1 MSRILKELV
10 TDHDMVGL
18 PGIGTF
24 VTEVV
29 PASFSDKGYTINPPY
44 RRLSFVQG
52 RVEDKLLIDFYSE
65 SNEVDVEVA
74 EAYITQ
80 FLHEMKQVLKERKI
94 ILLPGLGR
102 LRATK
107 ENNFFFVPE
116 EDLDIYPDGFALK
129 PVSLKNIQREME
141 PVHIPVSFAEAVQS
155 LMEKKKAEPQPEAWL
170 EQESQPQAEPQP
182 EAEPERESQ
191 PQAETQPESQLEQPE
206 LEADPEQ
213 VPEAQAEPEPKLR
226 RELVPLDP
234 EQVPYSGADIPL
246 DPREINEA
254 QFEPESEPERE
265 PEPEAQPQPDQ
276 PEAERESEPQ
286 LEQQESEREAEQEP
300 ESEPEQEAQPQPE
313 QESEPQLE
321 QQEYEREAEQE
332 PEPQPEQPQSEREP
346 EQEPEP
352 QPESQ
357 SESEPEQ
364 EAQPRQRQRRRWWVV
379 LLVVVALLAVALGV
393 FVILAHAAPDFID
406 SILYT
411 PEELRI
417 INA

>member
-1 MSRILKELV
+1 MDIDLLSRILKELV

-155 LMEKKKAEPQPEAWL
+155 LMEKKKAEPQPEAEP
-170 EQESQPQAEPQP
+170 EQESLPQAEPQP
-182 EAEPERESQ
+182 EVEAEPESQ
-191 PQAETQPESQLEQPE
+191 PQAEVRPEPQLEQPE

-254 QFEPESEPERE
+254 QFEPESDPESDPESEPEPR
-265 PEPEAQPQPDQ
+265 PEPEAQPQ
-276 PEAERESEPQ
+276 S
-286 LEQQESEREAEQEP
+286 
-300 ESEPEQEAQPQPE
+300 
-313 QESEPQLE
+313 
-321 QQEYEREAEQE
+321 EQE
-332 PEPQPEQPQSEREP
+332 PEPQPDQQAEREPEPQLEQPQSEREL

-352 QPESQ
+352 QP
-357 SESEPEQ
+357 ESEPEQ

>member
-10 TDHDMVGL
+10 TVHDMVGL

-29 PASFSDKGYTINPPY
+29 PAAFSDKGYTINPPY

-155 LMEKKKAEPQPEAWL
+155 LMEKKKAEPQPEA
-170 EQESQPQAEPQP
+170 EQ
-182 EAEPERESQ
+182 ERESL
-191 PQAETQPESQLEQPE
+191 PQAETQPEPQLEQHE

-332 PEPQPEQPQSEREP
+332 PEPQPEQPQSEREL

-352 QPESQ
+352 QP
-357 SESEPEQ
+357 ESEPEQ

>member
-52 RVEDKLLIDFYSE
+52 RIEDQLLIEFYAE
-65 SNEVDVEVA
+65 SNEVSVEAA

-80 FLHEMKQVLKERKI
+80 FLREMKEVLKERKI

-116 EDLDIYPDGFALK
+116 EDLDIFPDGFALK

-141 PVHIPVSFAEAVQS
+141 PVTIPVSFADAVQS
-155 LMEKKKAEPQPEAWL
+155 LMEKNKVEPQPEQVHEPEPQPEQEAEPQP
-170 EQESQPQAEPQP
+170 QP
-182 EAEPERESQ
+182 
-191 PQAETQPESQLEQPE
+191 L
-206 LEADPEQ
+206 
-213 VPEAQAEPEPKLR
+213 

-246 DPREINEA
+246 DPQA
-254 QFEPESEPERE
+254 MQE
-265 PEPEAQPQPDQ
+265 PEPEAQPE
-276 PEAERESEPQ
+276 PEP
-286 LEQQESEREAEQEP
+286 EQQTEP
-300 ESEPEQEAQPQPE
+300 ESEPEAQPQPE
-313 QESEPQLE
+313 P
-321 QQEYEREAEQE
+321 E
-332 PEPQPEQPQSEREP
+332 PEAQPEQPEP
-346 EQEPEP
+346 EQQPEPELEQQPDPEPTPEPEQVQGELEPTAEPEQQP
-352 QPESQ
+352 QPE
-357 SESEPEQ
+357 PEQ
-364 EAQPRQRQRRRWWVV
+364 AQADPEPGQQTRPRRRWWIAV
-379 LLVVVALLAVALGV
+379 LVVVALLAVALGV
-393 FVILAHAAPDFID
+393 FIILAHAAPDFID

>member
-52 RVEDKLLIDFYSE
+52 RIEDQLLIEFYAE
-65 SNEVDVEVA
+65 SNEVSVEAA

-80 FLHEMKQVLKERKI
+80 FLREMKEVLKERKI

-116 EDLDIYPDGFALK
+116 EDLDIFPDGFALK

-141 PVHIPVSFAEAVQS
+141 PVTIPVSFAEAVQG
-155 LMEKKKAEPQPEAWL
+155 LMEKK
-170 EQESQPQAEPQP
+170 QA
-182 EAEPERESQ
+182 EAEPE
-191 PQAETQPESQLEQPE
+191 PEPSPATEPE
-206 LEADPEQ
+206 LKQP
-213 VPEAQAEPEPKLR
+213 L

-246 DPREINEA
+246 DPQAMQEP
-254 QFEPESEPERE
+254 EPESEPEAQPQPE
-265 PEPEAQPQPDQ
+265 PEPEAQPEQQ
-276 PEAERESEPQ
+276 PEP
-286 LEQQESEREAEQEP
+286 
-300 ESEPEQEAQPQPE
+300 
-313 QESEPQLE
+313 
-321 QQEYEREAEQE
+321 E
-332 PEPQPEQPQSEREP
+332 PEPQPEQAQAEP
-346 EQEPEP
+346 EQQPDQEPTP
-352 QPESQ
+352 
-357 SESEPEQ
+357 EPEQ
-364 EAQPRQRQRRRWWVV
+364 VQVDPEPTAEPEQQPQAEPEQAKPEPGQQTRPRRRWWIAV
-379 LLVVVALLAVALGV
+379 LVVVALLAVALGV
-393 FVILAHAAPDFID
+393 FIILAHAAPDFID

>member
-1 MSRILKELV
+1 MDIDLLSRILKELV

-155 LMEKKKAEPQPEAWL
+155 LMEKKKAEPQPEA
-170 EQESQPQAEPQP
+170 EQ
-182 EAEPERESQ
+182 ERESL
-191 PQAETQPESQLEQPE
+191 PQAETQPEPQLEQHE

-254 QFEPESEPERE
+254 QFEPEREPERE
-265 PEPEAQPQPDQ
+265 PEPEAQPQP
-276 PEAERESEPQ
+276 
-286 LEQQESEREAEQEP
+286 EQEP
-300 ESEPEQEAQPQPE
+300 ESQPGQKAQPQPE
-313 QESEPQLE
+313 QQA
-321 QQEYEREAEQE
+321 EREAEQE

>member
-107 ENNFFFVPE
+107 ENNFFFVPA
-116 EDLDIYPDGFALK
+116 EDLDIFPDGFALK

-141 PVHIPVSFAEAVQS
+141 PVTIPVSFADAVQS
-155 LMEKKKAEPQPEAWL
+155 LMEKNKVEPQPEQVH
-170 EQESQPQAEPQP
+170 EPEPQP
-182 EAEPERESQ
+182 
-191 PQAETQPESQLEQPE
+191 L
-206 LEADPEQ
+206 
-213 VPEAQAEPEPKLR
+213 

-246 DPREINEA
+246 DPQAMQEP
-254 QFEPESEPERE
+254 EPESEPEAQPQPE
-265 PEPEAQPQPDQ
+265 PEPEAQP
-276 PEAERESEPQ
+276 
-286 LEQQESEREAEQEP
+286 EQQP
-300 ESEPEQEAQPQPE
+300 EPEQLKIEPAQPETEPEQPE
-313 QESEPQLE
+313 P
-321 QQEYEREAEQE
+321 E
-332 PEPQPEQPQSEREP
+332 PEPQPEQTQAEP
-346 EQEPEP
+346 EQQPNPEP
-352 QPESQ
+352 TP
-357 SESEPEQ
+357 EPEQ
-364 EAQPRQRQRRRWWVV
+364 VQVDPEPTAEPEQQPQAEPEQAKPEPGQQTRPRRRWWIAV
-379 LLVVVALLAVALGV
+379 LVVVALLAVALGV
-393 FVILAHAAPDFID
+393 FIILAHAAPDFID

>member
-10 TDHDMVGL
+10 TDHDTVGL

-52 RVEDKLLIDFYSE
+52 RIEDQLLIEFYAE
-65 SNEVDVEVA
+65 SNEVSVEAA

-80 FLHEMKQVLKERKI
+80 FLREMKEVLKERKI

-116 EDLDIYPDGFALK
+116 EDLDIFPDGFALK

-141 PVHIPVSFAEAVQS
+141 PVTIPVSFADAVQS
-155 LMEKKKAEPQPEAWL
+155 LMEKNKVEPQPEQVHEPEPQPEQVHEPEPQPEQEAEPQP
-170 EQESQPQAEPQP
+170 QP
-182 EAEPERESQ
+182 
-191 PQAETQPESQLEQPE
+191 L
-206 LEADPEQ
+206 
-213 VPEAQAEPEPKLR
+213 

-246 DPREINEA
+246 DPQAMQEP
-254 QFEPESEPERE
+254 EPESEPEAQPQPE
-265 PEPEAQPQPDQ
+265 PEPEAQP
-276 PEAERESEPQ
+276 
-286 LEQQESEREAEQEP
+286 EQQP
-300 ESEPEQEAQPQPE
+300 EPEQLKIEPAQPETEPEQPE
-313 QESEPQLE
+313 P
-321 QQEYEREAEQE
+321 E
-332 PEPQPEQPQSEREP
+332 PEPQPEQTQAEP
-346 EQEPEP
+346 EQQPNPEP
-352 QPESQ
+352 TP
-357 SESEPEQ
+357 EPEQ
-364 EAQPRQRQRRRWWVV
+364 VQVDPEPTAEPEQQPQAEPEQAKPEPGQQTRPRRRWWIAV
-379 LLVVVALLAVALGV
+379 LVVVALLAVALGV
-393 FVILAHAAPDFID
+393 FIILAHAAPDFID

>member
-1 MSRILKELV
+1 MDIDLLSRILKELV

-155 LMEKKKAEPQPEAWL
+155 LMEKKKAEPQPEA
-170 EQESQPQAEPQP
+170 EQ
-182 EAEPERESQ
+182 ERESL
-191 PQAETQPESQLEQPE
+191 PQAETQPEPQLEQHE

-254 QFEPESEPERE
+254 QFEPEREPEPQPEPEVQSQPEQQTERE
-265 PEPEAQPQPDQ
+265 PEQEAKPQPEQ
-276 PEAERESEPQ
+276 PETEQEAEPQPEQLEAER
-286 LEQQESEREAEQEP
+286 
-300 ESEPEQEAQPQPE
+300 EPEQEAQPQPE
-313 QESEPQLE
+313 QE
-321 QQEYEREAEQE
+321 
-332 PEPQPEQPQSEREP
+332 PEPQPEQQAEPQP
-346 EQEPEP
+346 EQQAEREPEP